1 MKTTNLRSGSTIR
14 QAFEVQRQTV
24 GGGHGCGWWAEG
36 LGLPLNFARMAHR
49 SPLGGGLL
57 GGVLQKQNE
66 GRRANENMQKTIEK
80 NRAKANAAEEKAEA
94 ERKAAKSA
102 YDAQRRIDLA
112 DRIKAEKAAWHK
124 RTYDPVKAAEE
135 RKKTMA
141 RHVAYCRTPEYKA
154 KKSEYDKRKKFEAYG
169 AFADAARLLEEVER
183 EISARATRYEIYI
196 ANGRYTRSAQQR
208 RRELWQTIRSNRT

>member
-1 MKTTNLRSGSTIR
+1 MKCPQCQGEFAPKTSRANR
-14 QAFEVQRQTV
+14 A
-24 GGGHGCGWWAEG
+24 AK
-36 LGLPLNFARMAHR
+36 LGLPLYCGRACAGLARR
-49 SPLGGGLL
+49 RKVPL
-57 GGVLQKQNE
+57 
-66 GRRANENMQKTIEK
+66 T
-80 NRAKANAAEEKAEA
+80 EA
-94 ERKAAKSA
+94 ERKAAKST
-102 YDAQRRIDLA
+102 YDAQRRIDKA
-112 DRIKAEKAAWHK
+112 EEIKAYKAAHFK
-124 RTYDPVKAAEE
+124 LTYDPVKAAEE